1 LSTGRKRII
10 IGAVVFLGVVI
21 VVFAYNFG
29 QMIREIG
36 RVMDAPL
43 AQHDLSLVA
52 DGAYPGETTYMGS
65 AFEVEVKVKDH
76 RVTGIDVLK
85 DDGREYSKKAAAVL
99 VNVIEKQSLEVDAVS
114 GATTTSKVLLNAVN
128 DALLR
133 ARQSPI
139 PAEEETAPR
148 RE

>member
-1 LSTGRKRII
+1 MSTRKKKII
-10 IGAVVFLGVVI
+10 IGVVAFLGVV
-21 VVFAYNFG
+21 VLVFAYNFG
-29 QMIREIG
+29 QMIREIA

-43 AQHDLSLVA
+43 AEHDLSRVA
-52 DGAYPGETTYMGS
+52 DGAYAGKTTYMGS

-85 DDGREYSKKAAAVL
+85 DDDSEYANNAAAVL
-99 VNVIEKQSLEVDAVS
+99 ANVVEKQTLEVDAVS

-133 ARQSPI
+133 AVPVDE
-139 PAEEETAPR
+139 AGPR
-148 RE
+148 GE